1 MPYIGNVP
9 KYGDTV
15 DNFKQLDSISSY
27 TLSFDASLASV
38 VNVTTNKF
46 TSVSHRFLTG
56 QKVTYDIGGIGGSA
70 IGGLADGSY
79 YIIRDSNDTFRLASS
94 ASNASAATAINI
106 TSVGNGTHT
115 LNVSFDGYNTKFKPT
130 WGAGE
135 NTVRLT
141 SAAQLILSMNGVI
154 QKPDATGA
162 SGFKVQD
169 GNIIFSVA
177 PSSTDVFWGN
187 VIGDRISSFDISD
200 NHIDNFTGTGTKT
213 EFNLSRLVPSNES
226 LLVTIDGVTQY
237 PSDNQGT
244 RAYSVLNGNTL
255 AFTSAPSLGALIQ
268 ARHIGFVGGAAGGG
282 GGGVTSLNGRTGPVT
297 LQSGDPGV
305 GVGIQSATTQI
316 GYGITQINFVGTGN
330 TFTYNSST
338 DTVDVSIEGG
348 GGTTA
353 GGRINYSDG
362 TKSPFMVSVAHVTK
376 SINLDDTTTGETIDC
391 NIVIAESQMV
401 IDSGKSLTIG
411 EGKKTIPDLYKVAD
425 RYT

>member
-27 TLSFDASLASV
+27 TLSFDASSV

-46 TSVSHRFLTG
+46 TAISHRFLTG
-56 QKVTYDIGGIGGSA
+56 QKVTYNKGGIGGSA

-79 YIIRDSNDTFRLASS
+79 YIIRDGNNTFRLASS
-94 ASNASAATAINI
+94 ASNASAATAIDI
-106 TSVGNGTHT
+106 TSVGNGTQT
-115 LNVSFDGYNTKFKPT
+115 LNVSFDGYNTTFKPT

-162 SGFKVQD
+162 SGFKVVD

-187 VIGDRISSFDISD
+187 VIGDRISSFDITD

-237 PSDNQGT
+237 PSDNQST
-244 RAYSVLNGNTL
+244 RSYSVLNGNSLT
-255 AFTSAPSLGALIQ
+255 FTSAPSLGSLIQ
-268 ARHIGFVGGAAGGG
+268 ARHIGFVGGGSGGS
-282 GGGVTSLNGRTGPVT
+282 GGVTSLNGRTGPVT

-305 GVGIQSATTQI
+305 GVGINSTGTNI
-316 GYGITQINFVGTGN
+316 GYGVTQINFVGTGN
-330 TFTYNSST
+330 TFKYNSST

-348 GGTTA
+348 GGTSA
-353 GGRINYSDG
+353 GTRINYPDG
-362 TKSPFMVSVAHVTK
+362 TKSPFMLSMAHITQ
-376 SINLDDTTTGETIDC
+376 NMTLNDTTTGEDLDC
-391 NIVIAESQMV
+391 NLVIAESQMV
-401 IDSGKSLTIG
+401 IDAGIGLTIG
-411 EGKKTIPDLYKVAD
+411 DGKKVLTDLYD
-425 RYT
+425 IYQ